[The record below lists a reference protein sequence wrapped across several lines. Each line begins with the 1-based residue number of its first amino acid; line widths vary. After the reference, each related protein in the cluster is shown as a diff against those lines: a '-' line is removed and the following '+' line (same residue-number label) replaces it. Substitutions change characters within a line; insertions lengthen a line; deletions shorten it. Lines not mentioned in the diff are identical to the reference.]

1 MFGKLRVMSDET
13 RVSSTETHA
22 GRCMPYLQFELSAHA
37 RQRIAE
43 RTGLAPDAVLE
54 LLNTGRALALNDA
67 QRHFQGRGYQLFVS
81 ATDQRAFVAI
91 VRASW
96 VTGRA
101 GTMIS
106 VLTQVQY
113 ERDRGPL
120 AAEVLLRAARMVLS
134 ARSYRAYR
142 AAMQAPWRRRA
153 LKVVLQG
160 WDADLRPARVV
171 VGTPR
176 VPAAFIATHGIE
188 RLHCHPGFW
197 GWLAQ
202 RTAVAGLPAGLKVER
217 LQVERGD
224 LAPVVL
230 DLGASVLDDA
240 AGLTPCGA

>member
-1 MFGKLRVMSDET
+1 MVRTIEKPLDRG
-13 RVSSTETHA
+13 
-22 GRCMPYLQFELSAHA
+22 MPYLQFELSAHA
-37 RQRIAE
+37 RQRIVE
-43 RTGLAPDAVLE
+43 RIGLAPDAVLE
-54 LLNTGRALALNDA
+54 LLNAGRALPLNDA
-67 QRHFQGRGYQLFVS
+67 QRHSQGRGYQLFVS
-81 ATDQRAFVAI
+81 PSDRQAFVAI

-96 VTGRA
+96 VTGHA
-101 GTMIS
+101 GTVIS
-106 VLTQVQY
+106 VLTQMQY

-120 AAEVLLRAARMVLS
+120 AAEVLLRAARLVLS
-134 ARSYRAYR
+134 ERSYGEYQ
-142 AAMQAPWRRRA
+142 AAIPRPWRRRA

-176 VPAAFIATHGIE
+176 VPAAFIAAHGLE

-202 RTAVAGLPAGLKVER
+202 RAAVAGLSADLKVER
-217 LQVERGD
+217 LLVELGD